1 VAFMGKNT
9 LGMFAFF
16 LLLLTGWAFAC
27 GATIPACKSVPEIIE
42 NYFPIL
48 IGGIAILVVLAYTI
62 SRFKNRKTA
71 AIAVDAA
78 KILLV
83 VGILVS
89 VVVLAAP
96 HVQWCKLF
104 PPSDG
109 DCVITENCDYLKISD
124 LDTTWTDEIGCKHVC
139 GYTIRD
145 GKKVAAVFL
154 C

>member
-1 VAFMGKNT
+1 MAFIGKNT

-42 NYFPIL
+42 TIL
-48 IGGIAILVVLAYTI
+48 IVGIAILVVLAYTI
-62 SRFKNRKTA
+62 SRFKNGKTA
-71 AIAVDAA
+71 AMAVSAA
-78 KILLV
+78 KILLAI
-83 VGILVS
+83 GILAS

-109 DCVITENCDYLKISD
+109 DCVITERCDYLKISD
-124 LDTTWTDEIGCKHVC
+124 LDTTWMDEIGCKHVC

>member
-1 VAFMGKNT
+1 MAFIGKNT

-42 NYFPIL
+42 NYLPIL
-48 IGGIAILVVLAYTI
+48 IGGITILVVLACMV
-62 SRFKNRKTA
+62 SRFKNGKTA
-71 AIAVDAA
+71 AMAVNAA

-89 VVVLAAP
+89 IVVLAAP
-96 HVQWCKLF
+96 HVPWCKLF
-104 PPSDG
+104 PPSD
-109 DCVITENCDYLKISD
+109 CIITENCDYLKISD

-139 GYTIRD
+139 GYLIEN
-145 GKKVAAVFL
+145 GKKVSSVPL

>member
-1 VAFMGKNT
+1 MDKNT
-9 LGMFAFF
+9 LGMFAMF
-16 LLLLTGWAFAC
+16 LLLFSGWAFAC
-27 GATIPACKSVPEIIE
+27 GANIPACKSVPEIIE
-42 NYFPIL
+42 TIL
-48 IGGIAILVVLAYTI
+48 IVGIAILVVLAYTI
-62 SRFKNRKTA
+62 SRFKNGKTA
-71 AIAVDAA
+71 AMAVSAA
-78 KILLV
+78 KILLAI
-83 VGILVS
+83 GILAS